1 MSNKKLNIAAFSI
14 METIISMVITALII
28 SIVFVLFSILTE
40 KLFDIKKQNQLTNDL
55 NRLSFAINKDI
66 FENEKML
73 YSDSLWTFIHFNLQ
87 DTVKYQFK
95 DSVVIRS
102 KTEFIDTLGIKV
114 VQINRD
120 SVWNKSEKTGFTKI
134 KLSLEVDKRNKE
146 LYFYKRV
153 YSNERNLI
161 IKE

>member
-1 MSNKKLNIAAFSI
+1 MNNKKLNIAAFSI

-66 FENEKML
+66 FENEKMI
-73 YSDSLWTFIHFNLQ
+73 YSDSSWIFVSFNLK
-87 DTVKYQFK
+87 DTVEYQFK
-95 DSVVIRS
+95 DSSVVRS
-102 KTEFIDTLGIKV
+102 KNEFMDTLGIKV
-114 VQINRD
+114 IQMNRD
-120 SVWNKSEKTGFTKI
+120 SVWNKSKKIGFTKI
-134 KLSLEVDKRNKE
+134 KLSLEIDKRNTE
-146 LYFYKRV
+146 LDFYKRV

>member
-1 MSNKKLNIAAFSI
+1 MNNKKLNIAAFSI

-40 KLFDIKKQNQLTNDL
+40 KLFDIKKQNQSTNDL

-66 FENEKML
+66 FENEKMS
-73 YSDSLWTFIHFNLQ
+73 YSDSSWTFVSFNLQ

-102 KTEFIDTLGIKV
+102 KKEFIDTLRINV
-114 VQINRD
+114 IQMNRD
-120 SVWNKSEKTGFTKI
+120 SVWSKSKKTGFTKI
-134 KLSLEVDKRNKE
+134 KLSLEIDKRNTE

>member
-1 MSNKKLNIAAFSI
+1 MNNKKLNIAAFSI

-40 KLFDIKKQNQLTNDL
+40 RLFDIKKQNQLVNDL

-66 FENEKML
+66 FENEKMMYL
-73 YSDSLWTFIHFNLQ
+73 DSSWTFVSFNLE
-87 DTVKYQFK
+87 DTIKYQFR
-95 DSVVIRS
+95 DSIVIRR
-102 KTEFIDTLGIKV
+102 KNEFIDTLGIKV
-114 VQINRD
+114 IEINRD
-120 SVWNKSEKTGFTKI
+120 SVWNKSKKIGFTKI
-134 KLSLEVDKRNKE
+134 KLSIEIDKRNTT
-146 LYFYKRV
+146 LHFYKRV